1 MGFTG
6 GAAAAAAAAAARLW
20 TMGLSAGSG
29 SARSKSKGS
38 KPPSWVCDASSDLR
52 RLACWDSRTAK
63 RGSSNACP
71 DVSNPAAPLQ
81 TPVATNSQDEFRLCE
96 VPRRP
101 LRGEGLGEGLLGGSL
116 SPRPDTTGL
125 ARPLAPGTLLSKP
138 CSLLRASSIVVS
150 GHAAAASCF
159 AGAGEAAA
167 EGGASTEPPDLGL
180 RGKELVRCLGLC
192 PKLCRGLCPKLC
204 TKLCRGLGSAR
215 SAGFHLAAPP
225 RSRAAKSRA
234 FTHRAASP
242 AEGAWKR

>member
-1 MGFTG
+1 M
-6 GAAAAAAAAAARLW
+6 
-20 TMGLSAGSG
+20 
-29 SARSKSKGS
+29 
-38 KPPSWVCDASSDLR
+38 
-52 RLACWDSRTAK
+52 
-63 RGSSNACP
+63 
-71 DVSNPAAPLQ
+71 SNPAAPLQ
-81 TPVATNSQDEFRLCE
+81 TPVATSSQDEFRLCE

-215 SAGFHLAAPP
+215 SAGFHLGAPP

-234 FTHRAASP
+234 FTHLRARNCLECSRIYLGSRCSP
-242 AEGAWKR
+242 TAPRPPLKALGSGRRRPTQESRRRPAHGKSHRKVTTGAPKTRNADDKSPGD